1 MKRKKSLKESGLI
14 GIVLIYIIIIL
25 AAFITLYPFLYVI
38 ANSFSNPLNVIRR
51 DVILWPVNFSL
62 TSYQTLLQQKDVFM
76 AYYNTI
82 WYTVVDRKSVV

>member
-51 DVILWPVNFSL
+51 DVILWPVH
-62 TSYQTLLQQKDVFM
+62 
-76 AYYNTI
+76 
-82 WYTVVDRKSVV
+82 